1 MQSHCKMKARTELIL
16 GLWLSIILT
25 AVCLPLTMA
34 ESPSS
39 LNATYSS
46 SPRILGF
53 DFSPK
58 ELILDTDNASLL
70 IALQTHIA
78 DDNGDIDSI
87 EAVFLSPSQN
97 QSIAAFMNST
107 NLFSGDAKNGNYT
120 INMSFSPSSEV
131 GIWIL
136 EHLIVCDKQGDCRKI
151 DGAGAETLG
160 FPAKLLIF
168 KNAQNSCI
176 MPLSNSS
183 ALQGSNEVPE
193 QQALDL
199 DPNELRG
206 WANTD
211 KRFAAQRKIIIN
223 SVFNRPAIC
232 WH

>member
-1 MQSHCKMKARTELIL
+1 MKARTELIL
-16 GLWLSIILT
+16 GLWLSLILT

-39 LNATYSS
+39 INATYSS
-46 SPRILGF
+46 SPRILDF

-58 ELILDTDNASLL
+58 ELIMDNASSQV
-70 IALQTHIA
+70 ALQTHIA

-131 GIWIL
+131 GNWII
-136 EHLIVCDKQGDCRKI
+136 EHLIVCDKPGDCRKI
-151 DGAGAETLG
+151 DGTGAETIG
-160 FPAKLLIF
+160 FPAKLLIL
-168 KNAQNSCI
+168 KK
-176 MPLSNSS
+176 MPRSNSS
-183 ALQGSNEVPE
+183 ALQGSSEIPAR
-193 QQALDL
+193 QALDL

-206 WANTD
+206 WADTD
-211 KRFAAQRKIIIN
+211 ERFAAQRKIIIN

-232 WH
+232 WP

>member
-1 MQSHCKMKARTELIL
+1 MKARTELIL
-16 GLWLSIILT
+16 GLWLSLILT
-25 AVCLPLTMA
+25 ALCLPLTMG

-39 LNATYSS
+39 INATYSS
-46 SPRILGF
+46 SPRILDF

-58 ELILDTDNASLL
+58 ELILDNASSQV
-70 IALQTHIA
+70 ALQTHIA
-78 DDNGDIDSI
+78 DDSGDIDSI

-107 NLFSGDAKNGNYT
+107 NRFSGDAKNGNYT

-136 EHLIVCDKQGDCRKI
+136 EHLIVCDKPGDCRKI
-151 DGAGAETLG
+151 DGTGAETLG
-160 FPAKLLIF
+160 FPAKLLIL

-176 MPLSNSS
+176 MPRSNSS
-183 ALQGSNEVPE
+183 ALQGSSEVPAR
-193 QQALDL
+193 QALDL

-206 WANTD
+206 WADTD

-232 WH
+232 WP

>member
-1 MQSHCKMKARTELIL
+1 MKARTELIL
-16 GLWLSIILT
+16 GLWLSLILT

-39 LNATYSS
+39 INATYSS
-46 SPRILGF
+46 SPRILDF

-58 ELILDTDNASLL
+58 ELIMDNASSQV
-70 IALQTHIA
+70 ALQTHIA

-131 GIWIL
+131 GNWII
-136 EHLIVCDKQGDCRKI
+136 EHLIVCDKPGDCRKI
-151 DGAGAETLG
+151 DGTGAEALG
-160 FPAKLLIF
+160 FPAKLLIL
-168 KNAQNSCI
+168 KK
-176 MPLSNSS
+176 MPRSNSS
-183 ALQGSNEVPE
+183 ALQGSSQVPAR
-193 QQALDL
+193 QSLDL

-206 WANTD
+206 WADTD
-211 KRFAAQRKIIIN
+211 KRFAAQRRIIIN
-223 SVFNRPAIC
+223 SAFNRPAIC
-232 WH
+232 LP

>member
-1 MQSHCKMKARTELIL
+1 
-16 GLWLSIILT
+16 
-25 AVCLPLTMA
+25 MA

-39 LNATYSS
+39 INATYSS
-46 SPRILGF
+46 SPRILDF

-58 ELILDTDNASLL
+58 ELIMDNASSQV
-70 IALQTHIA
+70 ALQTHIA

-131 GIWIL
+131 GNWII
-136 EHLIVCDKQGDCRKI
+136 EHLIVCDKPGDCRKI
-151 DGAGAETLG
+151 DGTGAEALG
-160 FPAKLLIF
+160 FPAKLLIL

-176 MPLSNSS
+176 MPRSNSS
-183 ALQGSNEVPE
+183 ALQGSSEVPAR
-193 QQALDL
+193 QALDL
-199 DPNELRG
+199 DPNEQRG
-206 WANTD
+206 WADTD

-232 WH
+232 WP

>member
-1 MQSHCKMKARTELIL
+1 M
-16 GLWLSIILT
+16 
-25 AVCLPLTMA
+25 
-34 ESPSS
+34 
-39 LNATYSS
+39 
-46 SPRILGF
+46 
-53 DFSPK
+53 
-58 ELILDTDNASLL
+58 DNASSQV
-70 IALQTHIA
+70 ALQTHIA

-131 GIWIL
+131 GNWII
-136 EHLIVCDKQGDCRKI
+136 EHLIVCDKPGDCRKI
-151 DGAGAETLG
+151 DGAGAEALG
-160 FPAKLLIF
+160 FPAKLLIL

-176 MPLSNSS
+176 MPRSNSS
-183 ALQGSNEVPE
+183 VLQRSSEVPAR
-193 QQALDL
+193 QALDL

-206 WANTD
+206 WADTD

-232 WH
+232 WP

>member
-1 MQSHCKMKARTELIL
+1 M
-16 GLWLSIILT
+16 GLWLSLILT
-25 AVCLPLTMA
+25 AVSLPLTMA

-39 LNATYSS
+39 CNATNSS
-46 SPRILGF
+46 SPRVLDF
-53 DFSPK
+53 DFSPR
-58 ELILDTDNASLL
+58 ELILDNASLQ

-97 QSIAAFMNST
+97 QSIAALMNST
-107 NLFSGDAKNGNYT
+107 NLFSGDSKDGNYT
-120 INMSFSPSSEV
+120 INMSFSPSSEA

-136 EHLIVCDKQGDCRKI
+136 EHLIVCDKPGDCRKI
-151 DGAGAETLG
+151 DGTGAETLG
-160 FPAKLLIF
+160 FPAKLLIL
-168 KNAQNSCI
+168 KKAQNSSI
-176 MPLSNSS
+176 MPRSNSS
-183 ALQGSNEVPE
+183 ALQGSSEVPAR
-193 QQALDL
+193 QSLDL

-232 WH
+232 WP